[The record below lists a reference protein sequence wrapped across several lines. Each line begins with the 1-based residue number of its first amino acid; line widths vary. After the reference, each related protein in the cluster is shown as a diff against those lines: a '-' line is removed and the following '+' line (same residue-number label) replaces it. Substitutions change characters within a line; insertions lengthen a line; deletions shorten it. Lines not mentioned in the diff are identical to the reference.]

1 MMRSRSAWNVFKN
14 RKATNHM
21 LPDAS
26 ATVLLTTHFFLSA
39 MVLAAVWYG
48 AAALL
53 TRLVGLHSPAARV
66 LVFSVP
72 LIAAFGARI
81 RLSPDAVWEIVGVSL
96 VVAGTLFSADVFRY
110 RRFIRTLAQDLHPA
124 PALQAVVDALAPHF
138 GLRTPPRAYE
148 SNTVGGGPCVV
159 GLWRPVVV
167 VPRPV
172 AACMDADELRALVA
186 HELAHVR
193 RRDGLWKWTL
203 QFLRRLAF
211 LNPVAWAVHRRIG
224 LEVERACDLHAVYVT
239 GQPGVLARTL
249 VKVSDI
255 VSRPAEP
262 AGRWDM
268 ANVPRAG
275 SQLAHRIG
283 AIAGYCEQS
292 RPQGWRNFVK
302 TTVVFGAFAMLC
314 LQPGR
319 VLLAITGWAG

>member
-1 MMRSRSAWNVFKN
+1 MP
-14 RKATNHM
+14 
-21 LPDAS
+21 PDANP
-26 ATVLLTTHFFLSA
+26 TVLLTIHFFVSA
-39 MVLAAVWYG
+39 AVLTAVWYG

-53 TRLVGLHSPAARV
+53 TRLVGLDSPAARV
-66 LVFSVP
+66 MVFSVP
-72 LIAAFGARI
+72 LLAAFGARI
-81 RLSPDAVWEIVGVSL
+81 RLSPDAAWEIVGTSL
-96 VVAGTLFSADVFRY
+96 AVAGALFAADVYRY

-124 PALQAVVDALAPHF
+124 PSLQTIVDALAPHF

-148 SNTVGGGPCVV
+148 SKAVGGGPCVV
-159 GLWRPVVV
+159 GLRRPVLV

-172 AACMDADELRALVA
+172 ALRMDADELRALVA

-193 RRDGLWKWTL
+193 RRDGLWKWPL
-203 QFLRRLAF
+203 QLLRRLAF

-224 LEVERACDLHAVYVT
+224 LEIERACDQHAVCVT

-249 VKVSDI
+249 LKVSDI
-255 VSRPAEP
+255 IAHPAEP

-275 SQLAHRIG
+275 TQLAQRIG

-292 RPQGWRNFVK
+292 QPQRWRNVTK
-302 TTVVFGAFAMLC
+302 TAVVFGVFATLC

-319 VLLAITGWAG
+319 VLLAIIGWTG